1 MKRGSEFLSFL
12 FRPSQTFSEPAATT
26 QRHCVEPDLTQ
37 LHEVPVETVIDIST
51 ESASQFGQPYCHRE
65 LLVIELAYSACRHM
79 LCLGRSQDLAIKFQG
94 CPGLV
99 NEVE

>member
-1 MKRGSEFLSFL
+1 MGLQVSF
-12 FRPSQTFSEPAATT
+12 FPFQNFSEPAATT